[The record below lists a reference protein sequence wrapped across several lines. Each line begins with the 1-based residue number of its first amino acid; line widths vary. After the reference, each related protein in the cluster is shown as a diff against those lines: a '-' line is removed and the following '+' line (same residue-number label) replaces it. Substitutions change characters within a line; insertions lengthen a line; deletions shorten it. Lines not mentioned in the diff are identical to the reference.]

1 MLLWTSMSKFYMTC
15 SDFLG
20 VEPRCRFSGSD
31 GLPTVFRGAST
42 ILHCDQQCM
51 RIPDSPHPHQ
61 HLLLPVFLI
70 TADLVDMKWYLVI
83 LICSLQMVNDV
94 EHLSMCLLAIY
105 VFFGVTSLQIPLRP
119 LLTGSSVI
127 LLLSGK
133 HVLFILDIGSL
144 SDIWYANIFSHSG
157 LSFHVTDGFFEA
169 QKS

>member
-1 MLLWTSMSKFYMTC
+1 MSKFYMTC

-42 ILHCDQQCM
+42 ILHYDQQCM

-144 SDIWYANIFSHSG
+144 SDI
-157 LSFHVTDGFFEA
+157 
-169 QKS
+169 